1 MALERERGKST
12 SQRPAQKDRGGDRS
26 FDPAEFGLP
35 PEVRILE
42 QQDERLLLCEVPLSL
57 VDRGEVAV
65 DEKIIT
71 DTARLM
77 DEEPRNRRYNGQIT
91 PVYLV
96 QVIDNSNITA
106 PSIFLCDGY
115 HRTEIQER
123 KGSEFIYGT
132 IALGY
137 TLENAI
143 DLRISLAMHQSV
155 DFARIVEWASD
166 AWSLTPWAKEGIHIG
181 TAFALVAS
189 PNVTGARLK
198 KSPEEVEEI
207 KRWIMTKCDRW
218 HRKPEVIYQSL
229 NYSNKASSDL
239 IRITRGR
246 PTAPDGISHKDF
258 RLIRDAA
265 EFNYDL
271 QMKMARVIM
280 SGNLSAWEVETFA
293 SAIKRANT
301 EEIDALLQGGWRQ
314 RRPQPTRPA
323 ATTYYAPTSQAAPAE
338 QIAAPATTQDEP
350 LQRPMGTPTTPRSLA
365 AIEDIRQLEQ
375 LVSREVLERMWHL
388 LSENTRLT
396 VENAILTGRIPWEMP
411 DVSNETD
418 ALSPDEPVEET
429 PKAKGEGK
437 LRVPSLSDY
446 DTRQIVDAAQKGD
459 LGLFDSYFSTVL
471 SRRLYK
477 YVYYRIG
484 TSFRHIDPEDLV
496 QELYMRISQGIL
508 KKDFVVRFPSSLD
521 AFAFACASNLITDH
535 FRRQPS
541 DDLEL
546 KETISDRRLHD
557 LFEGA
562 EVGSFQHSSLHNA
575 ILLLT
580 PDQREVVMLRY
591 FSSFDLDNP
600 DVALVMGKE
609 EGAIKSLLFRAKAR
623 IARML
628 EL

>member
-1 MALERERGKST
+1 MASERFRKG
-12 SQRPAQKDRGGDRS
+12 DRGGDHPLN
-26 FDPAEFGLP
+26 PAEFGLP
-35 PEVRILE
+35 AEVRILE
-42 QQDERLLLCEVPLSL
+42 QQDERLLLCEVPLGL
-57 VDRGEVAV
+57 VDRGKVAV
-65 DEKIIT
+65 DERIIS

-77 DEEPRNRRYNGQIT
+77 DAETRNRRYNGQIT

-96 QVIDNSNITA
+96 QVVDNPDPESA
-106 PSIFLCDGY
+106 SIFLCDGY

-132 IALGY
+132 IALGC
-137 TLENAI
+137 TLEEAI

-166 AWSLTPWAKEGIHIG
+166 AWDLTSWAKEGIHIG
-181 TAFALVAS
+181 TAFALVVAR
-189 PNVTGARLK
+189 NVTGVRLNK
-198 KSPEEVEEI
+198 TPAEVEEI
-207 KRWIMTKCDRW
+207 RQWIRTKCDKW
-218 HRKPEVIYQSL
+218 HRNPEGIYQSL
-229 NYSNKASSDL
+229 NNSKKASPDL

-246 PTAPDGISHKDF
+246 PTAHDGISHTDF
-258 RLIRDAA
+258 KLIRDAA

-271 QMKMARVIM
+271 QMRMARILM
-280 SGNLSAWEVETFA
+280 SENLSAWEVVTLT
-293 SAIKRANT
+293 SAISRANPN
-301 EEIDALLQGGWRQ
+301 EVEGILQGGWRQ
-314 RRPQPTRPA
+314 QRSQLSRPVTG
-323 ATTYYAPTSQAAPAE
+323 TYHTSTLPAAPAE
-338 QIAAPATTQDEP
+338 QMAAPKTQDEAP
-350 LQRPMGTPTTPRSLA
+350 QRPMGTPTIPRSLA
-365 AIEDIRQLEQ
+365 TVEDTRQLEQ

-591 FSSFDLDNP
+591 FSGFDLDNP